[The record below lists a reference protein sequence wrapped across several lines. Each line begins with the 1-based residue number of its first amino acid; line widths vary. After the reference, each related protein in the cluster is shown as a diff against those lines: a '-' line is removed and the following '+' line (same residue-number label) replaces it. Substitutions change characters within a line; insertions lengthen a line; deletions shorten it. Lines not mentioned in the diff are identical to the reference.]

1 MKEIKIQPEPDR
13 QMLTIINGIPEGLLD
28 LESSQLAN
36 VLDGPTL
43 IHLAGRRE
51 DTLFVS
57 VLLHGNEPTGWEA
70 VRRLL
75 RDYDVGGGDKALPRN
90 LSIFIGNVAAAKA
103 GLRRLDEQPD
113 YNRVWPGGEETDNPE
128 AGMMRSVIASVLQRN
143 LFASIDIHN
152 NTGINPHYGC
162 VNVID
167 NRFLRLALLFSRLVI
182 YFIRP
187 AGVQS
192 LAMAQHC
199 PAVTIEA
206 GKVGDESGIEHT
218 RQFID
223 ACLHLSELSDE
234 SLRHEEIDL
243 FHTVATV
250 KIPQAVDFDFEDSAR
265 TISLFREL
273 ERFNFSELPE
283 GTAWGELSDSNLPL
297 EVISENG
304 NSVVE
309 RFFINDGGLLKNRV
323 PVMPSMLTSDHR
335 VIEQDC
341 LCYLMERWGALQA
354 EE

>member
-1 MKEIKIQPEPDR
+1 
-13 QMLTIINGIPEGLLD
+13 MLTIINSIPEGLLD
-28 LESSQLAN
+28 LEASRLAN
-36 VLDGPTL
+36 ILDGPTL
-43 IHLAGRRE
+43 IHLDGRRD

-57 VLLHGNEPTGWEA
+57 ALLHGNEPTGWEA

-75 RDYDVGGGDKALPRN
+75 KEYDAGGGDKPLPRN
-90 LSIFIGNVAAAKA
+90 MSLFIGNVSAAKA
-103 GLRRLDEQPD
+103 GLRRLDGQPD
-113 YNRVWPGGEETDNPE
+113 YNRVWPGGELTDNPE
-128 AGMMRSVIASVLQRN
+128 AGMMQLVIDSVVQRN

-192 LAMAQHC
+192 LAMAQYC

-206 GKVGDESGIEHT
+206 GKVGDEAGIEHT
-218 RQFID
+218 RQFVD
-223 ACLHLSELSDE
+223 ACLHLSELSGE
-234 SLRHEEIDL
+234 PLHHEEIDL

-250 KIPQAVDFDFEDSAR
+250 KVPKDVGFDFEDDTR
-265 TISLFREL
+265 TISFYSEL
-273 ERFNFSELPE
+273 ERFNFCELPE
-283 GTAWGELSDSNLPL
+283 GTAWGTISNGTLPL

-304 NSVVE
+304 NSVAE
-309 RFFINDGGLLKNRV
+309 RFFVNDDGLLKNRV
-323 PVMPSMLTSDHR
+323 PVMPSMLTSDLR

-341 LCYLMERWGALQA
+341 LCYLMERWGAVQP
-354 EE
+354 

>member
-1 MKEIKIQPEPDR
+1 
-13 QMLTIINGIPEGLLD
+13 MLTIINGIPEGLLD
-28 LESSQLAN
+28 LDSSQLAN
-36 VLDGPTL
+36 ILNGPTL
-43 IHLAGRRE
+43 IHLDGRRD

-57 VLLHGNEPTGWEA
+57 ALLHGNEPTGWEA

-75 RDYDVGGGDKALPRN
+75 KEYDAGGGDKPLPRN
-90 LSIFIGNVAAAKA
+90 LSLFIGNVAAARA
-103 GLRRLDEQPD
+103 GLRHLDGQPD
-113 YNRVWPGGEETDNPE
+113 YNRVWPGGEQTDHPE
-128 AGMMRSVIASVLQRN
+128 AGMMQLVIDSMTERN

-206 GKVGDESGIEHT
+206 GKVGDEAGIEHT
-218 RQFID
+218 RQFVD
-223 ACLHLSELSDE
+223 ACLHLSELSGE
-234 SLRHEEIDL
+234 PLHHEEIDL

-250 KIPQAVDFDFEDSAR
+250 KVPKDIGFDFEDD
-265 TISLFREL
+265 TQVISFYREL
-273 ERFNFSELPE
+273 ERFNFCELPE
-283 GTAWGELSDSNLPL
+283 GTAWGKVASDALPL

-304 NSVVE
+304 NSVAE
-309 RFFINDGGLLKNRV
+309 RFFVNDGGLLKNRI

-341 LCYLMERWGALQA
+341 LCYLMERWGAVQP
-354 EE
+354 

>member
-1 MKEIKIQPEPDR
+1 
-13 QMLTIINGIPEGLLD
+13 MLTIINGIPEGLLD
-28 LESSQLAN
+28 LDSSQLAN
-36 VLDGPTL
+36 ILGGPTL
-43 IHLAGRRE
+43 IHLEGRRD

-57 VLLHGNEPTGWEA
+57 ALLHGNEPTGWEA

-75 RDYDVGGGDKALPRN
+75 KEYDAGGGDKPLPRN
-90 LSIFIGNVAAAKA
+90 LSLFIGNVAAAKA
-103 GLRRLDEQPD
+103 GLRHLDGQPD
-113 YNRVWPGGEETDNPE
+113 YNRVWPGGELTDNPE
-128 AGMMRSVIASVLQRN
+128 AGMMQLVIDSMIERN

-162 VNVID
+162 VNVVD

-192 LAMAQHC
+192 LAMAQYC

-206 GKVGDESGIEHT
+206 GKVGDLAGIEHT
-218 RQFID
+218 VQFID
-223 ACLHLSELSDE
+223 ACLHLSELSGGP
-234 SLRHEEIDL
+234 LHHEEIDL

-250 KIPQAVDFDFEDSAR
+250 KVPKGVDFDFEDDAR
-265 TISLFREL
+265 TISFYREL
-273 ERFNFSELPE
+273 ERFNFCELPE
-283 GTAWGELSDSNLPL
+283 GTAWGNITSDTLPL

-304 NSVVE
+304 NSVAE
-309 RFFINDGGLLKNRV
+309 RFFVNDGGLLKNRI

-341 LCYLMERWGALQA
+341 LCYLMERWRTAQQV
-354 EE
+354 

>member
-1 MKEIKIQPEPDR
+1 MTDIQRYAEPDL
-13 QMLTIINGIPEGLLD
+13 QMLTIINSIPEGLLD
-28 LESSQLAN
+28 LEASRLAN
-36 VLDGPTL
+36 ILDGPTL
-43 IHLAGRRE
+43 IHLDGRRD

-57 VLLHGNEPTGWEA
+57 ALLHGNELTGWEA

-75 RDYDVGGGDKALPRN
+75 KAYDEGGGDKPLPRN
-90 LSIFIGNVAAAKA
+90 LSLFIGNVAAAQA
-103 GLRRLDEQPD
+103 GLRHLDGQPD
-113 YNRVWPGGEETDNPE
+113 YNRVWPGGELTDNPE
-128 AGMMRSVIASVLQRN
+128 AGMMQLVIDSVVQRN

-206 GKVGDESGIEHT
+206 GKVGDEAGIEHT
-218 RQFID
+218 RQFVD
-223 ACLHLSELSDE
+223 ACLHLSELSGE
-234 SLRHEEIDL
+234 PLHHEEIDL

-250 KIPQAVDFDFEDSAR
+250 KVPKDVGFDFEDDTR
-265 TISLFREL
+265 TISFYSEL
-273 ERFNFSELPE
+273 ERFNFCELPE
-283 GTAWGELSDSNLPL
+283 GTAWGTISNGTLPL

-304 NSVVE
+304 NSVAE
-309 RFFINDGGLLKNRV
+309 RFFVNDDGLLKNRV
-323 PVMPSMLTSDHR
+323 PVMPSMLTSDLR

-341 LCYLMERWGALQA
+341 LCYLMERWAA
-354 EE
+354 VPR

>member
-1 MKEIKIQPEPDR
+1 MTDIQRYAEPDL

-28 LESSQLAN
+28 LEASRLAN
-36 VLDGPTL
+36 ILDGPTL
-43 IHLAGRRE
+43 IHLDGRRG

-57 VLLHGNEPTGWEA
+57 ALLHGNEPTGWEA

-75 RDYDVGGGDKALPRN
+75 KEYDAGGGDKPLPRN
-90 LSIFIGNVAAAKA
+90 MSLFIGNVAAAKA
-103 GLRRLDEQPD
+103 GLRRLDGQPD
-113 YNRVWPGGEETDNPE
+113 YNRVWPGGELTDNPE
-128 AGMMRSVIASVLQRN
+128 AAMMQLVIDSVIQRN

-192 LAMAQHC
+192 LAMAQYC

-206 GKVGDESGIEHT
+206 GKVGDEAGIERT
-218 RQFID
+218 RQFVD
-223 ACLHLSELSDE
+223 ACLHLSELSGE
-234 SLRHEEIDL
+234 PLHHEEIDL

-250 KIPQAVDFDFEDSAR
+250 KVPKDVGFDFEDDTR
-265 TISLFREL
+265 TISFYSEL
-273 ERFNFSELPE
+273 ERFNFCELPE
-283 GTAWGELSDSNLPL
+283 GTAWAKISSGTLPL

-304 NSVVE
+304 NSVAE
-309 RFFINDGGLLKNRV
+309 RFFLNEDGLLKNRV

-341 LCYLMERWGALQA
+341 LCYLMERWGAVQP
-354 EE
+354 

>member
-1 MKEIKIQPEPDR
+1 
-13 QMLTIINGIPEGLLD
+13 MLTIINGIPEGLLD

-43 IHLAGRRE
+43 IHLDGRRD

-57 VLLHGNEPTGWEA
+57 ALLHGNEPTGWEA

-75 RDYDVGGGDKALPRN
+75 KEYDAGGGNKPLPCN
-90 LSIFIGNVAAAKA
+90 LSLFIGNVAAAQA
-103 GLRRLDEQPD
+103 GLRRLDGQPD
-113 YNRVWPGGEETDNPE
+113 YNRVWPGGEQTDNPE
-128 AGMMRSVIASVLQRN
+128 AGMMQLVIDSMMQRN

-234 SLRHEEIDL
+234 SLHHEELDL

-250 KIPQAVDFDFEDSAR
+250 RIPQGVDFDFEDSER
-265 TISLFREL
+265 TVSFYREL

-283 GTAWGELSDSNLPL
+283 GTAWGEVSDSDLPL

-309 RFFINDGGLLKNRV
+309 RFFVNDGGLLKNRV

-341 LCYLMERWGALQA
+341 LCYLMERWGAI
-354 EE
+354 EVEG